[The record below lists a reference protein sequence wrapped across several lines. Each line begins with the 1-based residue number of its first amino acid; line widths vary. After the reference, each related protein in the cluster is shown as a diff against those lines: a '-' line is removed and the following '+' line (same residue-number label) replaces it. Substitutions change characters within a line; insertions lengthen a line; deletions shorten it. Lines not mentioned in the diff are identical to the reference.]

1 MMGHHTKIK
10 EGDLFEKI
18 YSNRYD
24 MLCLPGAC
32 GKGGIGG
39 TGSKIGSGIPSHQF
53 HGSGGKCVR

>member
-24 MLCLPGAC
+24 LFCLPGSC

-39 TGSKIGSGIPSHQF
+39 TGSKICSCIPSH
-53 HGSGGKCVR
+53 